1 MCFIFQPSM
10 PYGCEQARAT
20 LQDPCLYHSPHS
32 IKLSERQKSHEGGTC
47 MKKENLNI
55 IELQGDINEIYEN
68 MNRTLHF
75 IKIAEEERPLTAKEV
90 ALKNYC
96 LQMRSLTAYTMQMLD
111 MG

>member
-1 MCFIFQPSM
+1 
-10 PYGCEQARAT
+10 
-20 LQDPCLYHSPHS
+20 
-32 IKLSERQKSHEGGTC
+32 
-47 MKKENLNI
+47 
-55 IELQGDINEIYEN
+55 